1 MTTIVHMDARLM
13 HLWRYF
19 DQHKGDPDPHT
30 AEPTPAETQA
40 EIAERLGINSVT
52 VHRYRDGD
60 REPSLLMYGKLWGAV
75 VGVERVDWTIWA
87 TVVARSLGLAPN
99 AKTGVHAAL
108 HSYPEGAA
116 YTKAS
121 RLGMSEMLKAAGIPL
136 GDLMAQSMEMIP

>member
-1 MTTIVHMDARLM
+1 MTTIIHMDARLVR
-13 HLWRYF
+13 LWQYF

-30 AEPTPAETQA
+30 AEPAPAESQA
-40 EIAERLGINSVT
+40 GIAERLGINRTS
-52 VHRYRDGD
+52 VHRYRSGD
-60 REPSLLMYGKLWGAV
+60 QEPSLLMYGRLWGA
-75 VGVERVDWTIWA
+75 
-87 TVVARSLGLAPN
+87 VVARSLGLAPN